1 MKVRIDKQSP
11 MVGNADEMAEDF
23 VRQLI
28 HKKLHEGRLPRTR
41 AVDIWV
47 APGEGQLCDG
57 CGAPIPARI
66 SFIAREAEY
75 TSPIIYS
82 KENRASLVFMV
93 EARPSPQ
100 DAGRLHPGQPLE
112 VRPAGKPTGHPS

>member
-1 MKVRIDKQSP
+1 

-57 CGAPIPARI
+57 CGAPISGNQQI
-66 SFIAREAEY
+66 VWGIATRDWTSIQFHEDCFQIWDAERLVLPPRE
-75 TSPIIYS
+75 PD
-82 KENRASLVFMV
+82 R
-93 EARPSPQ
+93 
-100 DAGRLHPGQPLE
+100 GQHQ
-112 VRPAGKPTGHPS
+112 A